1 MWWLLYALLAHVMN
15 AGVFVVDKS
24 LLATESKISSP
35 IKYAAWSGVL
45 AGGAIF
51 LLPFAWVPPT
61 WTVISWSLLAGVCW
75 VGALWFSF
83 SALKAGEPSV
93 VVPLTGSAVPIFT
106 WLIAVIFLGER
117 LSGQI
122 LLALLMLVLGGAVLS
137 LRLSKAA
144 RINSSV
150 LAWAVISGMF
160 YAIYFAAVK
169 YVYIIFPFFLPA
181 FAYTRLGVGLAG
193 LALLIWLMRRP
204 AEKPLLKIRK
214 NSKKFTVYIIA
225 ALVVSKG
232 FGMMALILQNY
243 AISLGSVTVVNA
255 LQGTQYLFLLG
266 LAALVSRYYP
276 RLWKEEYS
284 RVTLTQR
291 LAGMGLVSL
300 GLILLVR

>member
-1 MWWLLYALLAHVMN
+1 MWWLFYALLAHVMN

-24 LLATESKISSP
+24 LLASESRISSP
-35 IKYAAWSGVL
+35 IRYAAWSGVL

-51 LLPFAWVPPT
+51 LLPFYWVAPT
-61 WTVISWSLLAGVCW
+61 WAVINWSLLAGVCW

-93 VVPLTGSAVPIFT
+93 VVPITGSVVPLFT
-106 WLIAVIFLGER
+106 WLIAVVFLGER
-117 LSGQI
+117 LSSQTMI
-122 LLALLMLVLGGAVLS
+122 ALLMLVLGGAVLS

-144 RINSSV
+144 RMNSSV
-150 LAWAVISGMF
+150 MATAVISGMF
-160 YAIYFAAVK
+160 YAVYFAVVK
-169 YVYIIFPFFLPA
+169 HVYILFPFFLPA

-193 LALLIWLMRRP
+193 LVLVVWLMRRP
-204 AEKPLLKIRK
+204 AEKPLLKKRK
-214 NSKKFTVYIIA
+214 NGKKFTAYIIA

-232 FGMMALILQNY
+232 FGMTALILQNY

>member
-1 MWWLLYALLAHVMN
+1 MLAHVMN

-35 IKYAAWSGVL
+35 IRYAAWSGVL
-45 AGGAIF
+45 SGGAVF
-51 LLPFAWVPPT
+51 LLPIAWMAPT
-61 WTVISWSLLAGVCW
+61 GAVIGWSLVAGVCW

-93 VVPLTGSAVPIFT
+93 VVPLTGLVVPLFT
-106 WLIAVIFLGER
+106 WLIAVVFLGER
-117 LSGQI
+117 LSSQTMI
-122 LLALLMLVLGGAVLS
+122 ALLMLVLGGAVLS

-150 LAWAVISGMF
+150 MATAVISGMF
-160 YAIYFAAVK
+160 YAVYFAVVK
-169 YVYIIFPFFLPA
+169 HVYILFPFFLPA

-204 AEKPLLKIRK
+204 AEKPLLKKRE
-214 NSKKFTVYIIA
+214 NGRKFTAYIIA

-232 FGMMALILQNY
+232 FGMTALILQNY
-243 AISLGSVTVVNA
+243 AINLGSVTVVNA

-284 RVTLTQR
+284 RVTLVQR
-291 LAGMGLVSL
+291 LGGMALVSL
-300 GLILLVR
+300 GLILLVK